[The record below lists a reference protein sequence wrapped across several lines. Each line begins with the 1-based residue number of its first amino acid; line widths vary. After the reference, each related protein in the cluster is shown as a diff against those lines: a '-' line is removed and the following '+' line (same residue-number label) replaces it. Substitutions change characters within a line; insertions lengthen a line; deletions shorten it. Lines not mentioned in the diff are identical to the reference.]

1 MLSCEEDRGDREILR
16 RSLATNS
23 IDDIEDDAMLITEA
37 TPLCSYTTNAQIS
50 NINNQREHYDVQKHR
65 RWSLGVHIIF
75 ISFLILCSVLFA
87 LAITLQHRK
96 RYTTYTDRSTT
107 HDNTS
112 VSERKDT
119 MVEDVQPPELRSIT
133 YPIPPLYYMKS
144 RSSSHKQAA
153 HHMLG
158 RCHDE
163 DVPTLRWG
171 ILGPGK
177 LSYVLLS

>member
-1 MLSCEEDRGDREILR
+1 M
-16 RSLATNS
+16 ATNS

-37 TPLCSYTTNAQIS
+37 TPLYAQISYTTNAQ
-50 NINNQREHYDVQKHR
+50 NQQEQHCDVQKQR
-65 RWSLGVHIIF
+65 RWSSVVHIIF

-87 LAITLQHRK
+87 LAVTLQHRK

-107 HDNTS
+107 HDNTFQEDIIPS
-112 VSERKDT
+112 VSERKDI
-119 MVEDVQPPELRSIT
+119 MVEDIIQPELRSKT

-144 RSSSHKQAA
+144 SSRSSSHKQAV

-158 RCHDE
+158 RSHDE
-163 DVPTLRWG
+163 DVPSLRWG

-177 LSYVLLS
+177 